1 MKKLTKAIALA
12 GVMTAGMTA
21 ATSTFAEEV
30 EVSASATVASMY
42 LWRGLDLGNGAA
54 AVSGD
59 LTASIAGAYAGVW
72 TSSGDSAAGNEY
84 DLYIGYGGEVEDFS
98 YDLSVWTYSYPTSP
112 DDADTPEDER
122 QGNTFSLTD
131 AILSLGYM
139 GASFSYYMP
148 LAGDE
153 DYSYITLG
161 YSAGAFGAT
170 LGMASGVANVGETTE
185 TVYSDSDYMHLDL
198 SYAYNDNL
206 TFTVSKVISQSLK
219 ADDAATSEEDEN
231 YVDEDVKVVVSYSL
245 PIEM

>member
-42 LWRGLDLGNGAA
+42 LWRGQDLGNGAA

-72 TSSGDSAAGNEY
+72 TSSGDTTSGNEY

-98 YDLSVWTYSYPTSP
+98 YDLSVWTYSYPG
-112 DDADTPEDER
+112 AGDE
-122 QGNTFSLTD
+122 GNTFALTD
-131 AILSLGYM
+131 AIVSLGYM
-139 GASFSYYMP
+139 GASFSYYYP

-153 DYSYITLG
+153 SYSYMTLG
-161 YSAGAFGAT
+161 YGMDAFSAT
-170 LGMASGVANVGETTE
+170 VGMTS
-185 TVYSDSDYMHLDL
+185 SDGDDDYTHLDL
-198 SYAYNDNL
+198 SYAYNDSL
-206 TFTVSKVISQSLK
+206 AFTLSKVVDQETEDSPTAI
-219 ADDAATSEEDEN
+219 DD
-231 YVDEDVKVVVSYSL
+231 DVRLVVSYSL
-245 PIEM
+245 PISV

>member
-59 LTASIAGAYAGVW
+59 LSVSMSGAYAGVW

-112 DDADTPEDER
+112 DDADTPEDES

-139 GASFSYYMP
+139 GASFSYYYP
-148 LAGDE
+148 LSSNPS
-153 DYSYITLG
+153 DYSYMTLG
-161 YSAGAFGAT
+161 YGYDKYSAT
-170 LGMASGVANVGETTE
+170 VGMTS
-185 TVYSDSDYMHLDL
+185 SDDDTDYTHLDL
-198 SYAYNDNL
+198 SYAYNDSL
-206 TFTVSKVISQSLK
+206 AFTLSKVVDQET
-219 ADDAATSEEDEN
+219 DDA
-231 YVDEDVKVVVSYSL
+231 VDDDVKVVVSYSL
-245 PIEM
+245 PISM

>member
-42 LWRGLDLGNGAA
+42 LWRGQDLGNGAA

-72 TSSGDSAAGNEY
+72 TSSGDSNAGNEY

-98 YDLSVWTYSYPTSP
+98 YDLSVWTYSYPG
-112 DDADTPEDER
+112 AGDE
-122 QGNTFSLTD
+122 GNTFDLTD

-139 GASFSYYMP
+139 GASFSYYYP
-148 LAGDE
+148 LSSNPS
-153 DYSYITLG
+153 DYSYMTLG
-161 YSAGAFGAT
+161 YGMDAFSAT
-170 LGMASGVANVGETTE
+170 VGMTS
-185 TVYSDSDYMHLDL
+185 SDDDTDYTHLDL
-198 SYAYNDNL
+198 SYAYNDSL
-206 TFTVSKVISQSLK
+206 AFTLSKVVDQETEN
-219 ADDAATSEEDEN
+219 AVDD
-231 YVDEDVKVVVSYSL
+231 DVRLVVSYSL
-245 PIEM
+245 PISM

>member
-42 LWRGLDLGNGAA
+42 LWRGQDLGNGAA

-72 TSSGDSAAGNEY
+72 TSSGATTAGNEY

-98 YDLSVWTYSYPTSP
+98 YDLSVWTYSYPG
-112 DDADTPEDER
+112 DDAANGR
-122 QGNTFSLTD
+122 GNTFNLTD

-245 PIEM
+245 PISM

>member
-42 LWRGLDLGNGAA
+42 LWRGQDLGNGAA

-98 YDLSVWTYSYPTSP
+98 YDLSVWTYSYPG
-112 DDADTPEDER
+112 AGDE
-122 QGNTFSLTD
+122 GNTFDLTD

-139 GASFSYYMP
+139 GASFSYYYP
-148 LAGDE
+148 LSSNPS
-153 DYSYITLG
+153 DYSYMTLG
-161 YSAGAFGAT
+161 YGMDAFSAT
-170 LGMASGVANVGETTE
+170 VGMTS
-185 TVYSDSDYMHLDL
+185 SDDDADYTHLDL
-198 SYAYNDNL
+198 SYAYNDSL
-206 TFTVSKVISQSLK
+206 AFTLSKVVDQETEN
-219 ADDAATSEEDEN
+219 AVDD
-231 YVDEDVKVVVSYSL
+231 DVRLVVSYSL
-245 PIEM
+245 PISM